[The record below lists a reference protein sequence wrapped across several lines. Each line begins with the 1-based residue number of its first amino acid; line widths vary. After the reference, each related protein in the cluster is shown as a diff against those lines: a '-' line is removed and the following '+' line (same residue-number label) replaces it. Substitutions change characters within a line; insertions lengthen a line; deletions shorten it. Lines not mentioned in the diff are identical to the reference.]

1 MKFISL
7 FRETN
12 KREKKQERFLRCKQ
26 LQRGTWVAIKAAKLV
41 LCKYARTA
49 IGSENNNIQLVV
61 FYLLVYKKHYQTR
74 YFKKTLFGTFESGI
88 GILTHTVINNIKGSA
103 LLIESVV
110 IFSISH
116 NFVAMLSKPY
126 RGKCF
131 TTQTNICAKCNFMSL
146 VHDGQ

>member
-1 MKFISL
+1 MKLISL
-7 FRETN
+7 FLETN
-12 KREKKQERFLRCKQ
+12 KREKKQDRFLRCKQ
-26 LQRGTWVAIKAAKLV
+26 LQRSTWVAIKAAKLV

-49 IGSENNNIQLVV
+49 IGSENNYIQLVV
-61 FYLLVYKKHYQTR
+61 FYLYKKNYQAR

-88 GILTHTVINNIKGSA
+88 GILTHTVINNIKGSTF
-103 LLIESVV
+103 LIESVV

-146 VHDGQ
+146 VQDEQ